1 MATIKSYSQIVRG
14 MLDRL
19 RLVQPNLD
27 TKPGS
32 VARDLFVDIQADE
45 LEKVYSLISL
55 ISNKQS
61 FATAVGTDLDK
72 LARNFGFTRR
82 SGAPASGT
90 VIFSLDSLDLDREI
104 PEGTVVST
112 RSGISFRT
120 IGNYA
125 MIASERNI
133 YSANASRV
141 RKQLDVA
148 GAASGFAIEVPVEAI
163 NPGSSGNVG
172 SYKIVTQSLPF
183 NFSVLNISA
192 TSGGSDI
199 ESDSLFRTRFL
210 TTFSGASIGTAAGY
224 ANAILQDEQVLDLL
238 VVEPGNSLMLRD
250 GTEILEGDFNSRRVV
265 SSGTGGKVDI
275 YVLGKSL
282 REVSESFIFFN
293 KSATGDVSDSI
304 NDHILGNFNQ
314 DITLTSM
321 ERRFDGIS
329 KNNIPFQPVDSI
341 VTVSGET
348 SGALTEGVNFS
359 LIKDL
364 NADTGGSPFGFDK
377 IRFLSDQKNV
387 FGEII
392 NKTSINSSDAL
403 EFSDASNI
411 SLVYQNVGIEDENS
425 EAISYDRSLIQLKH
439 YPVSTVTRVLNFT
452 TGELYNV
459 ESLRIDDSGIN
470 TDGIIKISGKQLPAI
485 TDNLKV
491 DYVWRKPFDSSLD
504 YLSSPSGSNV
514 DWSSP
519 FRKESLKGL
528 SQGST
533 YYIDL
538 DDTIFDV
545 KNVYLFDS
553 FESTVEES
561 SGTLF
566 VRVNVDIENIY
577 DVLMHGVDIFNTP
590 LGNHSIEGSILY
602 LPGDSGA
609 KLGEPVTVRFNTK
622 SIYSFSGIKGS
633 FQDNRIFLPDDSLFP
648 QDVLLKINDTY
659 IDGDSVI
666 IDYYIYAEKI
676 VPSTELLSLPV
687 VSNQSRSRLLDSN
700 LSEIQDSY
708 KTSEYQSNKYVRYT
722 PSRVKV
728 SILSSVS
735 SGEIKVSGT
744 TLVRYDIETDVGPV
758 FDGSK
763 IDLSGHIEG
772 DGIAK
777 VMSAEIGNSSFTLN
791 GYYLNS
797 SLYSDDALSK
807 SSLGKYEIEVPSTS
821 FNNFDY
827 TAGQKIK
834 VSLFAYLSSDSE
846 ILHFYGNSERETQK
860 IFLDISSISVN
871 SGFLLNGSLT
881 GSLEASFGNQPDA
894 GDQYRADYSFKAPKE
909 GERVFVSYN
918 QNRIISDATSNVESA
933 RPITADIIIKEAS
946 ELGIDVTATIVIG
959 DDFSDESE
967 TIRDNAID
975 QVAGLLSTNVL
986 GSIVDYS
993 DVLRAITNVTG
1004 VESADVS
1011 LFNYTG
1017 QSGRRDFVR
1026 ALDNQSI
1033 IPSII
1038 DVSVVS
1044 RKDFRIS

>member
-1 MATIKSYSQIVRG
+1 MATIRSYSQIVRD

-55 ISNKQS
+55 VSNKQS
-61 FATAVGTDLDK
+61 FATAVGSDLDK
-72 LARNFGFTRR
+72 LARNFGFSRR

-90 VIFSLDSLDLDREI
+90 VIFSIDSLDIDREV

-120 IGNYA
+120 IGNYS
-125 MIASERNI
+125 MLASERNI

-183 NFSVLNISA
+183 SFSVLNISA

-199 ESDSLFRTRFL
+199 ESDSVFRTRFL
-210 TTFSGASIGTAAGY
+210 STFSGASIGTAAGY

-250 GTEILEGDFNSRRVV
+250 GTEILEGDFNSRKVV

-282 REVSESFIFFN
+282 REISESFIFFN
-293 KSATGDVSDSI
+293 KSSTEDISDSV

-314 DITLTSM
+314 DITLTSL
-321 ERRFDGIS
+321 ERRFNGIS
-329 KNNIPFQPVDSI
+329 NSNIPFQPVDSI
-341 VTVSGET
+341 VSVSGET

-359 LIKDL
+359 LVKDF
-364 NADTGGSPFGFDK
+364 NSDTGGSPFGFDK
-377 IRFLSDQKNV
+377 IRFLSDKKTVN
-387 FGEII
+387 GEII
-392 NKTSINSSDAL
+392 SKSSLNSSDAL
-403 EFSDASNI
+403 EFSDASDI

-425 EAISYDRSLIQLKH
+425 EVLSYDRSLIRLKH
-439 YPVSTVTRVLNFT
+439 YPLTTVTRVLNFT
-452 TGELYNV
+452 TGELYSV
-459 ESLRIDDSGIN
+459 DSLRIDESGLN
-470 TDGIIKISGKQLPAI
+470 TDGIIKISGNQLPAI

-491 DYVWRKPFDSSLD
+491 DYVWRKTFDPSLD
-504 YLSSPSGSNV
+504 YMSSPLGSNV
-514 DWSSP
+514 SWSSP
-519 FRKESLKGL
+519 FRKESLSAL
-528 SQGST
+528 SQGAT

-538 DDTIFDV
+538 DDSIFDI
-545 KNVYLFDS
+545 KNVYIFRS
-553 FESTVEES
+553 FQSTVES
-561 SGTLF
+561 SGGVLF
-566 VRVNVDIENIY
+566 VRADVDINNVY
-577 DVLMHGVDIFNTP
+577 DVLMDGVDIFNT
-590 LGNHSIEGSILY
+590 LSGNYSIEGSTLY

-609 KLGEPVTVRFNTK
+609 TVGSSVTIRFNAK
-622 SIYSFSGIKGS
+622 GVYSFSGVKGS
-633 FQDNRIFLPDDSLFP
+633 FQDKRIYLPDETLFP
-648 QDVLLKINDTY
+648 SDILLELNDAY
-659 IDGDSVI
+659 IDGDSLIV
-666 IDYYIYAEKI
+666 DYYISAERM
-676 VPSTELLSLPV
+676 VPSVSLRSLPV
-687 VSNQSRSRLLDSN
+687 VSNQSRVRFLDSQ
-700 LSEIQDSY
+700 LSEINNSY
-708 KTSEYQSNKYVRYT
+708 KTSETYSGRYSRYS

-728 SILSSVS
+728 SLLSAVS
-735 SGEIKVSGT
+735 PGEIKVSGT
-744 TLVRYDIETDVGPV
+744 VLSKHDIEIDVGPA
-758 FDGSK
+758 FNGSI

-772 DGIAK
+772 EGIAR
-777 VMSAEIGNSSFTLN
+777 VVSASIGSNDFGLN
-791 GYYLNS
+791 GYYIKNGS
-797 SLYSDDALSK
+797 YSDDSLEK
-807 SSLGKYEIEVPSTS
+807 SSLGSFQIEIPNISKNTFGYSV
-821 FNNFDY
+821 
-827 TAGQKIK
+827 GQKLK
-834 VSLFAYLSSDSE
+834 VSLFTYKTSDSE
-846 ILHFYGNSERETQK
+846 LLYFYGNSEKETQK
-860 IFLDISSISVN
+860 IFLDVSSISVN
-871 SGFLLNGSLT
+871 SGFLLDGVLT
-881 GSLEASFGNQPDA
+881 GSIEVFFGNQPDA
-894 GDQYRADYSFKAPKE
+894 GEQYRADYSFKAPKD
-909 GERVFVSYN
+909 GERIFISYA
-918 QNRIISDATSNVESA
+918 QNRIISDATINVESS
-933 RPITADIIIKEAS
+933 RPITADILIKEAS
-946 ELGIDVTATIVIG
+946 ELGVDVTATIVVG
-959 DDFSDESE
+959 DDFSDEAE

-975 QVAGLLSTNVL
+975 QIAGLLSTNVL

-1033 IPSII
+1033 IPSVI